1 MKEAFFVVILLSCS
15 FLFSA
20 CTFPGGDKDIS
31 VDGLK
36 ERLGLP
42 SNIEDGNVIPQVGA
56 PVTEGVFDESLTE
69 KAKKNGLA
77 ETDIQKVRQL
87 LAESFELDIAEVQ
100 ITAEAESTINF
111 MTGYVNVGEG
121 DKGGVYFAAKTDV
134 GWEIAHN
141 GVGLVYCELVEQYD
155 FPTGMIPRCY
165 DTNTGD
171 FKER

>member
-1 MKEAFFVVILLSCS
+1 MKKTFLIGILLASS

-31 VDGLK
+31 LNSLK
-36 ERLGLP
+36 SRLGLP
-42 SNIEDGNVIPQVGA
+42 SDIEDGNIVPQVGA

-69 KAKKNGLA
+69 KAKKNGLVD
-77 ETDIQKVRQL
+77 TDIQQVEKL

-100 ITAEAESTINF
+100 ITAEAESTNLF

-121 DKGGVYFAAKTDV
+121 DKGGIYFAAKTDS

-141 GVGLVYCELVEQYD
+141 GVGIVYCELVEQYD
-155 FPTGMIPRCY
+155 FPAGMIPRCY
-165 DTNTGD
+165 DTDTGD